1 MKDEDLS
8 RLWASG
14 IFSAIDVH
22 FALLITR
29 LHGETLP
36 ELALGAAMA
45 SRATREGHICLD
57 LREVA
62 GKPLANDPGG
72 LLCPEPDTWCEKLRG
87 SGVVGLPG
95 EYKPLILDHGPQLYL
110 CRYWQY
116 QQKLAEAVKARLAR
130 AFSHESDPAAGS
142 TRLPPSDSKASILS
156 SPDGTTS
163 ALPSLD
169 GRGWGGLTWNDT
181 LKARLERL
189 FPPATT
195 NEVDWQKVAAFAAAT
210 SSFCVISGGPGTG
223 KTTTVATILAL
234 LLEETPALRLRI
246 ALAAPTGKAAAR
258 LQEAI
263 TNAKAGLPCPEAVR
277 QAIPET
283 ASTIHRLLG
292 AIPGSPYFRHH
303 EANPLPV
310 DVVVIDEASMVD
322 LALMSKLFQA
332 LPLRARVILLGDKDQ
347 LASVEAGAVLGD
359 ICETG
364 KKSFFSRGFGQ
375 AVEEICHCKLDPAL
389 LADNPAQTPKDCLI
403 QLRKSYR
410 FADAGGIGILSQK
423 VRESD
428 AAGAMSALRSGEYP
442 AVSWHE
448 VSFGSHLAEAIRD
461 ELLDGFC
468 AYFEAVEKLKSQPGG
483 GDATLIGEVFE
494 RFGQF
499 RILCAVREGFCG
511 VAALNGLV
519 EQLFAEQRLVPKE
532 TRWYVGRPVLI
543 GRNDYNLHLFN
554 GDVGIFLPDPQAESA
569 PRVFFPNPEGGFRA
583 FHPLRLPEHETVFAT
598 TVHKSQGSEFNHVMF
613 VLPDRDS
620 PVLTRELV
628 YTAITR
634 ARDRVSLWGPES
646 LFLKAVG
653 RSTRRMSGLSRLL
666 WGTSGRESHHHSP
679 TSPKQ
684 RNTG

>member
-1 MKDEDLS
+1 MTDEDLT

-14 IFSAIDVH
+14 IFAAIDVH
-22 FALLITR
+22 FARLMAR
-29 LHGETLP
+29 LHGELLP
-36 ELALGAAMA
+36 ELALGAALT

-72 LLCPEPDTWCEKLRG
+72 LLCPKIAVWCDKLRG
-87 SGVVGLPG
+87 SKVVGRPG
-95 EYKPLILDHGPQLYL
+95 DHKPLILDHEPQLYL
-110 CRYWQY
+110 YRYWQY
-116 QQKLAEAVKARLAR
+116 QQKLADAVKVRLAGP
-130 AFSHESDPAAGS
+130 FFGGSDPTPSS
-142 TRLPPSDSKASILS
+142 TGLPPSESKASILS
-156 SPDGTTS
+156 SLDGTSSTLS
-163 ALPSLD
+163 SLDGTDSILPSLD
-169 GRGWGGLTWNDT
+169 GRGWGRVAWDDA

-189 FPPATT
+189 FPSATT
-195 NEVDWQKVAAFAAAT
+195 DEVDWQKVAAFAAAT
-210 SSFCVISGGPGTG
+210 SRFCVISGGPGTG

-234 LLEETPALRLRI
+234 LIEETPSLGLRI

-263 TNAKAGLPCPEAVR
+263 KNAKARLPCPEAVR

-292 AIPGSPYFRHH
+292 SIQGSPYFRHH

-332 LPLRARVILLGDKDQ
+332 LPVRARVILLGDKDQ

-364 KKSFFSRGFGQ
+364 KKSFFSRGFGR
-375 AVEEICHCKLDPAL
+375 AVEEICHCRLDPAL
-389 LADNPAQTPKDCLI
+389 LAADPAHPPKDCLI
-403 QLRKSYR
+403 QLQKSYR
-410 FADAGGIGILSQK
+410 FADAGGIGLLSRK

-428 AAGAMSALRSGEYP
+428 AAGAMSTLRSGEYA

-448 VSFGSHLAEAIRD
+448 VSSGPLLAEAVRD
-461 ELLDGFC
+461 ELLDGFRG
-468 AYFEAVEKLKSQPGG
+468 YFEAVEKLKSHPG
-483 GDATLIGEVFE
+483 GDAAIRIGEVFE

-519 EQLFAEQRLVPKE
+519 EQLFEAQRLVPKE

-569 PRVFFPNPEGGFRA
+569 PRVFFPGPEGGFRA
-583 FHPLRLPEHETVFAT
+583 FHPLRLPEHETVFAA
-598 TVHKSQGSEFNHVMF
+598 TVHKSQGSEFNHVLF

-634 ARDRVSLWGPES
+634 ARDTVSLWGLEN
-646 LFLKAVG
+646 LFLKAIG

-666 WGTSGRESHHHSP
+666 WGTSG
-679 TSPKQ
+679 
-684 RNTG
+684 